1 MDSTTACATTAAA
14 TPFVSFGL
22 EGVVVADTRLSDVD
36 GQQGRLTIAGYSLEQ
51 LIESHSFDTV
61 VGLLLRGRPP
71 APSEAE
77 RLRAA
82 LGAARLRAHTW
93 LAKRR
98 WLLSSPECMLTL
110 RAAFGSFEFQ
120 VPTTPGTPRNEAWAT
135 PELHATLELVALASV
150 ATGHWVREQ
159 QGRALLEPDPTAAH
173 ASDLLRLMHG
183 RAASAAEARALDVY
197 LMSVVDHGLNASTF
211 AARVV
216 ASTGSDLVSA
226 VTAAVGA
233 LKGPLHG
240 GAPGPVLDM
249 LDAIGTASAARPWLE
264 RELSQGRRIMGMGH
278 RVYRVRD
285 PRAFV
290 LERAFQTLAE
300 GAPALQPRFDLARAV
315 ETEAE
320 ALLAARS
327 KGRAIRANVEFFTA
341 LLLDALGIP
350 REAFTG
356 VFSAGRMAGWCA
368 HFYEQASSGRL
379 LRPSS
384 RYVGP
389 PAPAR

>member
-1 MDSTTACATTAAA
+1 MVSASELAAPAAA
-14 TPFVSFGL
+14 PPHVSFGL
-22 EGVVVADTRLSDVD
+22 EGVIVADTRLSDVD

-51 LIESHSFDTV
+51 LIESHTFEAV
-61 VGLLLRGRPP
+61 VGLLASGRTP
-71 APSEAE
+71 APSEVE

-82 LGAARLRAHTW
+82 LGEARLRAHVW
-93 LAKRR
+93 LSERR
-98 WLLSSPECMLTL
+98 WLLSSPECMAAL
-110 RAAFGSFEFQ
+110 RAALGSFEL
-120 VPTTPGTPRNEAWAT
+120 PALATPGLR
-135 PELHATLELVALASV
+135 ATLELVALASV
-150 ATGHWVREQ
+150 ATCHWVREQ
-159 QGRALLEPDPTAAH
+159 QGRTRLEPDPSAAH
-173 ASDLLRLMHG
+173 AADLLRLLHG
-183 RAASAAEARALDVY
+183 RACSAAEARALDVY

-249 LDAIGTASAARPWLE
+249 LDAIGTASAARAWLE
-264 RELSQGRRIMGMGH
+264 RELAQGRRIMGMGH

-290 LERAFQTLAE
+290 LERAVQTLAE
-300 GAPALQPRFDLARAV
+300 GAPELTTRLSLARAV
-315 ETEAE
+315 EAEAE

-327 KGRAIRANVEFFTA
+327 KGRALKANVEFFTA
-341 LLLDALGIP
+341 LLLDALGVP
-350 REAFTG
+350 REAFSG
-356 VFSAGRMAGWCA
+356 VFSAGRIAGWCA
-368 HFYEQASSGRL
+368 HFYEQASAGRL

-384 RYVGP
+384 RYVGA
-389 PAPAR
+389 PAP

>member
-1 MDSTTACATTAAA
+1 MVSASEFAATAAA
-14 TPFVSFGL
+14 SPHVPFGL
-22 EGVVVADTRLSDVD
+22 DGVVVADTRLSDVD
-36 GQQGRLTIAGYSLEQ
+36 GEQGRLTVAGYSLEQ
-51 LIESHSFDTV
+51 LVESHTFEAV
-61 VGLLLRGRPP
+61 VGLLGCGRTP
-71 APSEAE
+71 ALSEVAQ
-77 RLRAA
+77 LRAA
-82 LGAARLRAHTW
+82 LGEARLGAHRW
-93 LAKRR
+93 LAERR
-98 WLLSSPECMLTL
+98 GRSSSPECMLAL
-110 RAAFGSFEFQ
+110 RAALGSYELRS
-120 VPTTPGTPRNEAWAT
+120 PT
-135 PELHATLELVALASV
+135 PEPEATLELVALASV
-150 ATGHWVREQ
+150 ATCHWVREQ
-159 QGRALLEPDPTAAH
+159 QGRALLEPDPNAAH
-173 ASDLLRLMHG
+173 AADLLRLMHG
-183 RAASAAEARALDVY
+183 RAASAVEARALDVY

-249 LDAIGTASAARPWLE
+249 LDAIGTASAARAWLE
-264 RELSQGRRIMGMGH
+264 HELAQGRRIMGMGH

-285 PRAFV
+285 PRACV

-300 GAPALQPRFDLARAV
+300 GTPALAARLDLARAV
-315 ETEAE
+315 EAEAE

-327 KGRAIRANVEFFTA
+327 KGRALKANVEFFTA
-341 LLLDALGIP
+341 LLLDALAVP
-350 REAFTG
+350 REAFSG

-368 HFYEQASSGRL
+368 HFYEQRSTGRL

-389 PAPAR
+389 PVEPGR